1 MIGLG
6 GRCLLKDTD
15 LTRTEF
21 LSVLD
26 LSVRLREEKRSN
38 HEERRLVG
46 RNIALIFEKTS
57 TRTRAAFEI
66 ARLHNRVIR
75 SVPFCAERNWP
86 WRKETALPIMHEERA
101 ADTWSKV
108 GVRPQPSVQPH
119 LALLA
124 AICSGVGCSV

>member
-1 MIGLG
+1 MRVLRLAVPESEPRARLIVSL
-6 GRCLLKDTD
+6 RSTD
-15 LTRTEF
+15 A
-21 LSVLD
+21 V
-26 LSVRLREEKRSN
+26 
-38 HEERRLVG
+38 
-46 RNIALIFEKTS
+46 AAP
-57 TRTRAAFEI
+57 RAAFEI